1 MITKHNISSL
11 FEFVKNQ
18 KKSNNLGVDL
28 INKSFVLSQ
37 HSKIADIS
45 IDKYKVVF
53 NCKIEKKIKEIGQIL
68 LPILMLKKKFYI
80 GQIGQSLDGK
90 IALLNGNSHYI
101 NDKNSISYLHS
112 LRSIC
117 DAVVVGVNT
126 IRKDDPLLTTRA
138 IKGPNPQRIIIDPS
152 LKLTNRYQVF
162 KDGMPNI
169 IFTHSK
175 INKKFN
181 NTQIYKLPERNF
193 TNLIYQNIN
202 RLGYKLVLVEGG
214 SKTISKFLE
223 NKLLN
228 IMQFII
234 APTIIGSG
242 INSINIE
249 PITNLKNVIRTKN
262 NIYKFGKEIIVSLE
276 FYS

>member
-1 MITKHNISSL
+1 MITKHNISYL
-11 FEFVKNQ
+11 FEFVKKQ
-18 KKSNNLGVDL
+18 KKSNILRIDL

-37 HSKIADIS
+37 HTKTNHIF
-45 IDKYKVVF
+45 IDKNGVNF
-53 NCKIEKKIKEIGQIL
+53 NCKIEKQINEIAQIL
-68 LPILMLKKKFYI
+68 LPILMVRKKFYI

-126 IRKDDPLLTTRA
+126 IKKDNPLLTTRA
-138 IKGPNPQRIIIDPS
+138 IKGSNPQRIIIDPS
-152 LKLTNRYQVF
+152 LKLTNKYQIF
-162 KDGMPNI
+162 KDGLSNI
-169 IFTHSK
+169 IFTHSN
-175 INKKFN
+175 IKKNLN
-181 NTQIYKLPERNF
+181 NTKILKLPERNF
-193 TNLIYQNIN
+193 TNLIYQHIN
-202 RLGYKLVLVEGG
+202 NLGFKFVLVEGG

-223 NKLLN
+223 NKLLD

-242 INSINIE
+242 INSINIK

-262 NIYKFGKEIIVSLE
+262 KIFKFGEEMIVSLE
-276 FYS
+276 F

>member
-1 MITKHNISSL
+1 MITKHNISFL

-45 IDKYKVVF
+45 INKYKVVF
-53 NCKIEKKIKEIGQIL
+53 NCKIEKKIDEICQIL
-68 LPILMLKKKFYI
+68 LPILMFKKKFYI

-101 NDKNSISYLHS
+101 NEKNSISYLHS

-152 LKLTNRYQVF
+152 LKLTNKYQVF
-162 KDGMPNI
+162 KDGRPNI

-175 INKKFN
+175 KNKKFN

-276 FYS
+276 F

>member
-18 KKSNNLGVDL
+18 KKSNNLRVDL

-152 LKLTNRYQVF
+152 LKLTNKYKVF

-175 INKKFN
+175 LNKKFN

-223 NKLLN
+223 NRLLN

-276 FYS
+276 F

>member
-152 LKLTNRYQVF
+152 LKLTNKYQVF

-169 IFTHSK
+169 IFTHSE

-262 NIYKFGKEIIVSLE
+262 NIFKFGKEIIVSLE
-276 FYS
+276 F

>member
-18 KKSNNLGVDL
+18 KKSNNLGIDL

-53 NCKIEKKIKEIGQIL
+53 NCKIEKKIEEIGQIL

-152 LKLTNRYQVF
+152 LKLTNKYQVF

-276 FYS
+276 F

>member
-152 LKLTNRYQVF
+152 LKLTNKYQVF

-175 INKKFN
+175 LNKKFN

-202 RLGYKLVLVEGG
+202 RLGYKFVLVEGG

-223 NKLLN
+223 NGLLN

-262 NIYKFGKEIIVSLE
+262 NIFKFGKEIIVSLE
-276 FYS
+276 F

>member
-18 KKSNNLGVDL
+18 KKSNNLGIDL

-152 LKLTNRYQVF
+152 LKLTNKYQVF

-276 FYS
+276 F

>member
-152 LKLTNRYQVF
+152 LKLTNKYKVF

-175 INKKFN
+175 LNKKFN

-223 NKLLN
+223 NGLLN

-262 NIYKFGKEIIVSLE
+262 NIFKFGKEIIVSLE
-276 FYS
+276 F

>member
-138 IKGPNPQRIIIDPS
+138 IKGSNPQRIIIDPS
-152 LKLTNRYQVF
+152 LKLTNKYQVF

-249 PITNLKNVIRTKN
+249 PISNLKNVIKTKN

-276 FYS
+276 F

>member
-18 KKSNNLGVDL
+18 RKSNNLGIDL

-152 LKLTNRYQVF
+152 LKLTNKYKVF
-162 KDGMPNI
+162 KDGMHNI

-175 INKKFN
+175 LNKKFN
-181 NTQIYKLPERNF
+181 NTQIYQLPERNF

-223 NKLLN
+223 NRLLN

-262 NIYKFGKEIIVSLE
+262 NIFKFGKEIIVSLE
-276 FYS
+276 F

>member
-1 MITKHNISSL
+1 MITKHNISNL
-11 FEFVKNQ
+11 FEFVKKQ
-18 KKSNNLGVDL
+18 KKSNILRIDL

-37 HSKIADIS
+37 HTKTNHIF
-45 IDKYKVVF
+45 IDKNGVNF
-53 NCKIEKKIKEIGQIL
+53 NCKIEKQINEIAQIL
-68 LPILMLKKKFYI
+68 LPILMMKKKFYI

-126 IRKDDPLLTTRA
+126 IKKDNPLLTTRA
-138 IKGPNPQRIIIDPS
+138 IKGSNPQRIIIDPS
-152 LKLTNRYQVF
+152 LKLTNKYQIF
-162 KDGMPNI
+162 KDGLSNI
-169 IFTHSK
+169 IFTHSN
-175 INKKFN
+175 IKKNLN
-181 NTQIYKLPERNF
+181 NTKILKLPERNF
-193 TNLIYQNIN
+193 TNLIYKHIN
-202 RLGYKLVLVEGG
+202 NLGFKFVLVEGG

-223 NKLLN
+223 NKLLD

-242 INSINIE
+242 INSINIK

-262 NIYKFGKEIIVSLE
+262 KIYKFGEEMIVSLE
-276 FYS
+276 F

>member
-18 KKSNNLGVDL
+18 KKSNNLGIDL

-152 LKLTNRYQVF
+152 LKLTNKYQVF

-175 INKKFN
+175 LNKKFN

-276 FYS
+276 F

>member
-112 LRSIC
+112 LRSRC

-152 LKLTNRYQVF
+152 LKLTNKYKVF

-175 INKKFN
+175 LNKKFN
-181 NTQIYKLPERNF
+181 NTQIYQLPERNF

-223 NKLLN
+223 NRLLN

-262 NIYKFGKEIIVSLE
+262 NIFKFGKEIIVSLE
-276 FYS
+276 F

>member
-18 KKSNNLGVDL
+18 RKSNNLGIDL

-126 IRKDDPLLTTRA
+126 IRKDDPLLTTRT

-152 LKLTNRYQVF
+152 LKLTNKYQVF

-175 INKKFN
+175 LNKKFN

-276 FYS
+276 F

>member
-152 LKLTNRYQVF
+152 LKLTNKYKVF

-175 INKKFN
+175 LNKKFN
-181 NTQIYKLPERNF
+181 NTQIYQLPERNF

-223 NKLLN
+223 NRLLN

-262 NIYKFGKEIIVSLE
+262 NIFKFGKEIIVSLE
-276 FYS
+276 F

>member
-138 IKGPNPQRIIIDPS
+138 IKGSNPQRIIIDPS
-152 LKLTNRYQVF
+152 LKLTNKYQVF

-249 PITNLKNVIRTKN
+249 PISNLKNVIRTKN

-276 FYS
+276 F

>member
-152 LKLTNRYQVF
+152 LKLTNKYKVF

-223 NKLLN
+223 NRLLN

-262 NIYKFGKEIIVSLE
+262 NIFKFGKEIIVSLE
-276 FYS
+276 F

>member
-117 DAVVVGVNT
+117 DAVIVGVNT

-152 LKLTNRYQVF
+152 LKLTNKYKVF

-175 INKKFN
+175 LNKKFN
-181 NTQIYKLPERNF
+181 NTQIYQLPERNF

-276 FYS
+276 F

>member
-18 KKSNNLGVDL
+18 KKSNNLRVDL
-28 INKSFVLSQ
+28 TNKSFVLSQ

-152 LKLTNRYQVF
+152 LKLTNKYKVF

-175 INKKFN
+175 LNKKFN

-223 NKLLN
+223 NRLLN

-262 NIYKFGKEIIVSLE
+262 NIFKFGKEIIVSLE
-276 FYS
+276 F

>member
-152 LKLTNRYQVF
+152 LKLTNKYKVF

-175 INKKFN
+175 LNKKFN

-223 NKLLN
+223 NRLLN

-249 PITNLKNVIRTKN
+249 PITSLKNVIRTKN

-276 FYS
+276 F

>member
-1 MITKHNISSL
+1 MITKHNISFL

-18 KKSNNLGVDL
+18 KKSNNLGIDL

-37 HSKIADIS
+37 HSKIPDIS

-152 LKLTNRYQVF
+152 LKLTNKYQVF

-175 INKKFN
+175 LNKKFN

-223 NKLLN
+223 NRLLN

-276 FYS
+276 F

>member
-126 IRKDDPLLTTRA
+126 IRKDDPLLTTRT

-152 LKLTNRYQVF
+152 LKLTNKYQVF

-175 INKKFN
+175 LNKKFN

-223 NKLLN
+223 NRLLN

-276 FYS
+276 F

>member
-152 LKLTNRYQVF
+152 LKLTNKYQVF

-175 INKKFN
+175 LNKKFN

-262 NIYKFGKEIIVSLE
+262 NIFKFGKEIIVSLE
-276 FYS
+276 F

>member
-45 IDKYKVVF
+45 INKYKVVF
-53 NCKIEKKIKEIGQIL
+53 NCKIEKKIEEIGQIL

-152 LKLTNRYQVF
+152 LKLTNKYKVF

-223 NKLLN
+223 NRLLN

-276 FYS
+276 F

>member
-152 LKLTNRYQVF
+152 LKLTNKYQVF

-175 INKKFN
+175 LNKKFN

-223 NKLLN
+223 NRLLN

-276 FYS
+276 F

>member
-152 LKLTNRYQVF
+152 LKLTNKYKVF

-175 INKKFN
+175 LNKKFN

-262 NIYKFGKEIIVSLE
+262 NIFKFGKEIIVSLE
-276 FYS
+276 F

>member
-45 IDKYKVVF
+45 INKYKVVF
-53 NCKIEKKIKEIGQIL
+53 NCKIEKKIEEIGQIL

-152 LKLTNRYQVF
+152 LKLTNKYQVF

-276 FYS
+276 F

>member
-45 IDKYKVVF
+45 INKYKVVF
-53 NCKIEKKIKEIGQIL
+53 NCKIEKKIEEIGQIL

-152 LKLTNRYQVF
+152 LKLTNKYQVF

-262 NIYKFGKEIIVSLE
+262 NIFKFGKEINVSLE
-276 FYS
+276 F

>member
-152 LKLTNRYQVF
+152 LKLTNKYKVF

-175 INKKFN
+175 LNKKFN
-181 NTQIYKLPERNF
+181 NTQIYKLPEKNF

-223 NKLLN
+223 NRLLN

-262 NIYKFGKEIIVSLE
+262 NIFKFGKEVIVSLE
-276 FYS
+276 F

>member
-101 NDKNSISYLHS
+101 NDKNSISYLHC

-152 LKLTNRYQVF
+152 LKLTNKYKVF

-175 INKKFN
+175 LNKKFN
-181 NTQIYKLPERNF
+181 NTQIYQLPERNF

-223 NKLLN
+223 NRLLN

-262 NIYKFGKEIIVSLE
+262 NIFKFGKEIIVSLE
-276 FYS
+276 F

>member
-18 KKSNNLGVDL
+18 KKSNNLRVDL

-152 LKLTNRYQVF
+152 LKLTNKYKVF

-175 INKKFN
+175 LNKKFN
-181 NTQIYKLPERNF
+181 NTQIYQLPERNF

-223 NKLLN
+223 NRLLN

-262 NIYKFGKEIIVSLE
+262 NIFKFGKEIIVSLE
-276 FYS
+276 F

>member
-45 IDKYKVVF
+45 INKYKVVF
-53 NCKIEKKIKEIGQIL
+53 KCKIEKKIEEIGQIL

-152 LKLTNRYQVF
+152 LKLTNKYQVF

-223 NKLLN
+223 NGLLN
-228 IMQFII
+228 IMHFII

-262 NIYKFGKEIIVSLE
+262 NIFKFGKEIIVSLE
-276 FYS
+276 F

>member
-152 LKLTNRYQVF
+152 LKLTNKYKVF

-175 INKKFN
+175 LNKKFN

-223 NKLLN
+223 NRLLN

-262 NIYKFGKEIIVSLE
+262 NIFKFGKEIIVSLE
-276 FYS
+276 F

>member
-18 KKSNNLGVDL
+18 KKSNNLGIDL

-138 IKGPNPQRIIIDPS
+138 IKGSNPQRIIIDPS
-152 LKLTNRYQVF
+152 LKLTNKYQVF

-276 FYS
+276 F

>member
-152 LKLTNRYQVF
+152 LKLTNKYKVF

-175 INKKFN
+175 LNKKFN

-249 PITNLKNVIRTKN
+249 PITSLKNVIRTKN

-276 FYS
+276 F

>member
-18 KKSNNLGVDL
+18 KKSNNLGIDL

-152 LKLTNRYQVF
+152 LKLTNKYKVF

-175 INKKFN
+175 LNKKFN
-181 NTQIYKLPERNF
+181 NTQIYQLPERNF

-262 NIYKFGKEIIVSLE
+262 NIFKFGKEIIVSLE
-276 FYS
+276 F

>member
-18 KKSNNLGVDL
+18 KKSNKLGVDL

-152 LKLTNRYQVF
+152 LKLTNKYQVF

-181 NTQIYKLPERNF
+181 NTQIYKLTERNF

-262 NIYKFGKEIIVSLE
+262 NIFKFGKEIIVSLE
-276 FYS
+276 F

>member
-138 IKGPNPQRIIIDPS
+138 INGPNPQRIIIDPS
-152 LKLTNRYQVF
+152 LKLTNKYQVF

-249 PITNLKNVIRTKN
+249 PISNLKNVIRTKN

-276 FYS
+276 F